1 MSATEIL
8 SASGGIAAA
17 AIGYLTVRHTGRQAR
32 DANRV
37 TREEDQ
43 AVVVSHD
50 DVQRRRDVVESW
62 QSFTE
67 TLRTQMTE
75 QDKKIAFQNL
85 RISAQDDK
93 ISEVGRKLDRAGRTL
108 TAAIAYIE
116 RLLDFISA
124 QLPDHPSVP
133 AVPKEIKDYISRD
146 QEPHP

>member
-8 SASGGIAAA
+8 GAVGTVAAA
-17 AIGYLTVRHTGRQAR
+17 AVGYLTVRHTGRQAR

-62 QSFTE
+62 ETFTT
-67 TLRTQMTE
+67 TLQKQGE
-75 QDKKIAFQNL
+75 AQDKKIAVLNT
-85 RISAQDDK
+85 RIDDLVDK
-93 ISEVGRKLDRAGRTL
+93 TAEVARKMDRAGRTL

-124 QLPDHPSVP
+124 QLPDHP
-133 AVPKEIKDYISRD
+133 AVPVMPAEVR
-146 QEPHP
+146 QQMHEH

>member
-8 SASGGIAAA
+8 GSVGAVAAA
-17 AIGYLTVRHTGRQAR
+17 AIGYFTVRHTGRQAR

-62 QSFTE
+62 ETFTT
-67 TLRTQMTE
+67 TLQTRGDA
-75 QDKKIAFQNL
+75 QDKKIA
-85 RISAQDDK
+85 AQDVRIDGLVDK
-93 ISEVGRKLDRAGRTL
+93 IADVGRKLDRTGRTL
-108 TAAIAYIE
+108 NAAIAYIE

-124 QLPDHPSVP
+124 QLPDHPNVP
-133 AVPKEIKDYISRD
+133 PMPAEVRQQMHE
-146 QEPHP
+146 H

>member
-1 MSATEIL
+1 MSATEII
-8 SASGGIAAA
+8 SAGGGIAAA

-62 QSFTE
+62 ESFTG
-67 TLRTQMTE
+67 TLQKQM
-75 QDKKIAFQNL
+75 A
-85 RISAQDDK
+85 AQDMKIDAQDARIAEQTDK
-93 ISEVGRKLDRAGRTL
+93 ITEVSRKMDRVGRTL
-108 TAAIAYIE
+108 TVAIAYIS

-124 QLPDHPSVP
+124 QLPDHPNVP
-133 AVPKEIKDYISRD
+133 AMPAEVRQQMHE
-146 QEPHP
+146 H

>member
-8 SASGGIAAA
+8 SAGGGIAAA

-62 QSFTE
+62 ESFTG
-67 TLRTQMTE
+67 TLQKQMAAL
-75 QDKKIAFQNL
+75 DVKIASQDA
-85 RISAQDDK
+85 RIAEQTDK
-93 ISEVGRKLDRAGRTL
+93 IAEVSRKMDRAGRTL
-108 TAAIAYIE
+108 NAAIAYIE

-124 QLPDHPSVP
+124 QLPEHPNVP
-133 AVPKEIKDYISRD
+133 PMPAEVRQQMHE
-146 QEPHP
+146 H

>member
-8 SASGGIAAA
+8 GSVGAVAAA
-17 AIGYLTVRHTGRQAR
+17 AIGYFTVRHTGRQAR

-62 QSFTE
+62 ESFTG
-67 TLRTQMTE
+67 TLQKQMAA
-75 QDKKIAFQNL
+75 QDAKIDGQDVKIADL
-85 RISAQDDK
+85 
-93 ISEVGRKLDRAGRTL
+93 VGKLADVSRKMDRAGRTL

-124 QLPDHPSVP
+124 QLPDHPNVP
-133 AVPKEIKDYISRD
+133 PMPAEVRQQMHE
-146 QEPHP
+146 H

>member
-1 MSATEIL
+1 MVATEIIT
-8 SASGGIAAA
+8 AGGGVAAA
-17 AIGYLTVRHTGRQAR
+17 AIGYLAVRHTGRQAR

-37 TREEDQ
+37 TRDEDQ
-43 AVVVSHD
+43 AVIVSHD

-93 ISEVGRKLDRAGRTL
+93 ISEVGRKLDRTGRTL
-108 TAAIAYIE
+108 NAAIAYIE

-124 QLPDHPSVP
+124 QLPDHP
-133 AVPKEIKDYISRD
+133 AVPVMPAEVR
-146 QEPHP
+146 QQMHEH

>member
-8 SASGGIAAA
+8 GASGGIVAA

-43 AVVVSHD
+43 AVIVSHD

-62 QSFTE
+62 ETFTTTLQS
-67 TLRTQMTE
+67 RGDA
-75 QDKKIAFQNL
+75 QDKKIA
-85 RISAQDDK
+85 AQDTRIDGLVDK
-93 ISEVGRKLDRAGRTL
+93 LAEVGRKMDRVGRTL
-108 TAAIAYIE
+108 TVAIVYIE

-124 QLPDHPSVP
+124 QLPDHPNVP
-133 AVPKEIKDYISRD
+133 PMPAEVRQQMHE
-146 QEPHP
+146 H